1 MVAAHVP
8 VPPTVSGADEH
19 SEAWDAVPGPWVVKP
34 RFGRGSR
41 DVYLVDDVTE
51 LAWACRRVTGPIV
64 QSRLVGREFTV
75 DLLTDRKGVLVGA
88 VPRWRVETKAGIS
101 TKGMTF
107 ANNAIVS
114 IATRALRAVG
124 LCGAANLQGFVSDEG
139 TVSVLEINPRF
150 SGGLPLSLAA
160 GADLVFEYLL
170 LAQGQPP
177 SRERLQFRTGVT
189 MTRYLQEVILP

>member
-1 MVAAHVP
+1 MANAHVP
-8 VPPTVSGADEH
+8 VPLTAPGPREQ
-19 SEAWDAVPGPWVVKP
+19 SEGWDAVPGPWVVKP

-51 LAWACRRVTGPIV
+51 LAWACRRVTDPIV
-64 QSRLVGREFTV
+64 QSRLAGREFTV

-88 VPRWRVETKAGIS
+88 VPRWRVETKDGIS

-107 ANNAIVS
+107 ANNAVVS

-124 LCGAANLQGFVSDEG
+124 LCGAANLQGFVADDG
-139 TVSVLEINPRF
+139 TVSVIEINPRF

-160 GADLVFEYLL
+160 GADLVFEYLG
-170 LAQGQPP
+170 LAQGEPP
-177 SRERLQFRTGVT
+177 TRERLQFRTGVT
-189 MTRYLQEVILP
+189 MTRHLQEVILP